1 MHLRNKELSVK
12 NNLMDE
18 YLNFSKFIKNNIPLL
33 VVTMFFTIF
42 SYGCLL
48 FYYRISI
55 DGETMLSN
63 YEGTLGWLITLE
75 RFILVVIKKITDVNS
90 FNTYSATFLQI
101 CLIFVFGI
109 MWSYLVYYF
118 SNNNKKFLWIFTIIF
133 ITYPTFAEQF
143 YFVLQGSE
151 VALAISLSALAVFF
165 ISKWI
170 LLKCDK
176 SYFVLGIIFM
186 VISFGTYQALVPLY
200 ISGVLAVFIL
210 YYINNIN
217 IQKYKFMEITKK
229 YILSFLLGIFLYKL
243 IGKLLIKIFRSTES
257 TEYLSNQI
265 KWKYNTFNECINN
278 IYVYIKDMIWNDNY
292 FSNRFYIVISIILLL
307 SSIFYIIKRKNGSII
322 FLVANIT
329 FLISPFFLAIVFGS
343 QTVPRTQLQFPL
355 VIAIGAYIILIFLK
369 NNNYKIIR
377 VITLLY
383 LCIIAFHQA
392 QITSKFFYSDY
403 IRYQQDVTLANKITY
418 TIDQIQAEYDEIY
431 PVVFIGRYD
440 HKLPS
445 SCIKGEAIGASFF
458 DWYPEASTWEATDR
472 VLSFMDSLG
481 YKYKFPSEQDMDK
494 GREISNDMPSWPNKD
509 SIKLEDGIIVVK
521 LSDSVR

>member
-63 YEGTLGWLITLE
+63 YEGTLGWWITLE

-229 YILSFLLGIFLYKL
+229 YIL
-243 IGKLLIKIFRSTES
+243 
-257 TEYLSNQI
+257 
-265 KWKYNTFNECINN
+265 
-278 IYVYIKDMIWNDNY
+278 
-292 FSNRFYIVISIILLL
+292 
-307 SSIFYIIKRKNGSII
+307 
-322 FLVANIT
+322 
-329 FLISPFFLAIVFGS
+329 
-343 QTVPRTQLQFPL
+343 
-355 VIAIGAYIILIFLK
+355 
-369 NNNYKIIR
+369 
-377 VITLLY
+377 
-383 LCIIAFHQA
+383 
-392 QITSKFFYSDY
+392 
-403 IRYQQDVTLANKITY
+403 
-418 TIDQIQAEYDEIY
+418 
-431 PVVFIGRYD
+431 
-440 HKLPS
+440 
-445 SCIKGEAIGASFF
+445 
-458 DWYPEASTWEATDR
+458 
-472 VLSFMDSLG
+472 
-481 YKYKFPSEQDMDK
+481 
-494 GREISNDMPSWPNKD
+494 
-509 SIKLEDGIIVVK
+509 
-521 LSDSVR
+521 